1 MSQAARVAKPGSSSM
16 KRMRYLK
23 EYVPLWVMAA
33 PALIL
38 LILFAYVPMAG
49 MVIVFKDY
57 NFLKGI

>member
-1 MSQAARVAKPGSSSM
+1 M

-57 NFLKGI
+57 NFLKGIWGSPLGRFQKL